1 MQDFPDL
8 DWIFSRYKHHW
19 QGSAWIPEFGPQAV
33 ISHLSIKESLQLI
46 SISMSDHFFLQ
57 VILRSACLSED
68 VFHVPWTCHLVFGEE
83 FQVRMWPRW
92 EQTRTSVSKQCSLL
106 HHHWLQLASCVQFP
120 LVTFS
125 GRIPN
130 INVMIH
136 HGLVWGLG
144 FGNHF
149 TVATSKL

>member
-8 DWIFSRYKHHW
+8 DWFFSRYKHHW
-19 QGSAWIPEFGPQAV
+19 QGSAWIPEFVPQAV

-46 SISMSDHFFLQ
+46 SISMYDHFFLQ

>member
-1 MQDFPDL
+1 ML
-8 DWIFSRYKHHW
+8 EIFARCKHHRLGLNLRVCSTSCH
-19 QGSAWIPEFGPQAV
+19 QSPVHQ
-33 ISHLSIKESLQLI
+33 SHQSPVYQRVCAADFNFHVWS
-46 SISMSDHFFLQ
+46 FFLQ

>member
-1 MQDFPDL
+1 ML
-8 DWIFSRYKHHW
+8 EIFARCKHHRLGLNLRVCSTSCH
-19 QGSAWIPEFGPQAV
+19 QSPVHQ
-33 ISHLSIKESLQLI
+33 SHQSPVYQRVCAADFNFHVWS
-46 SISMSDHFFLQ
+46 FFLQ

-83 FQVRMWPRW
+83 FQVRMWPR